1 MEVEIKTEGF
11 AELMESLDTFC
22 SPKIQIKLV
31 QNSVKEAAKP
41 IKADAERRLGKGKG
55 YIAVG
60 IPKRR
65 GWGAETVGSIGIGLV
80 AKHWPLVFREYGTIE
95 RFTKKGAKRGKIM
108 ANPFIRPALDSK
120 KNEALDRMR
129 RYLELA
135 LSAII
140 EQKQKTIPIVS
151 EII

>member
-11 AELMESLDTFC
+11 KELMENLDTFC
-22 SPKIQIKLV
+22 TPKIQIKLV
-31 QNSVKEAAKP
+31 QNAVKEGARP
-41 IKADAERRLGKGKG
+41 VKADAERRLGKGKG

-65 GWGAETVGSIGIGLV
+65 GWSVETIASIGIGLV
-80 AKHWPLVFREYGTIE
+80 AKHWPLIFREYGTIE
-95 RFTKKGAKRGKIM
+95 RFTKKGARRGKIT

-140 EQKQKTIPIVS
+140 EQKQKTIPTVS
-151 EII
+151 EVM